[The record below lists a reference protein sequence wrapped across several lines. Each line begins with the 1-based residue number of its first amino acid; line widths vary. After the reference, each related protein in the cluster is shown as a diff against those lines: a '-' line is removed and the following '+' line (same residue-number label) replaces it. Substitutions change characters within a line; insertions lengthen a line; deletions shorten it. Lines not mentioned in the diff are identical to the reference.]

1 LYSFSGAWY
10 RKVGSGDSKRG
21 TSVLDLNAGI
31 EFDVTA
37 KLKLWLQ
44 LNNIANMDYQRWHQY
59 RVLGFQALGGI
70 IFHL

>member
-1 LYSFSGAWY
+1 
-10 RKVGSGDSKRG
+10 
-21 TSVLDLNAGI
+21 
-31 EFDVTA
+31 VTA